1 MQGAAPPQRPGRGD
15 RWGLRDRA
23 ADSRAFLF
31 LPQPHFASV
40 TREAGRGGI
49 RSPLRALKKIS
60 PPFFFF
66 LKNHF
71 LKGFLRV
78 FRLGGRGWESGTSAA
93 PPNHPAC
100 CAQSQPASP
109 RLGAGLSTEGRTV
122 AAAQGSRAWNALG
135 AHSAAGRWSPLFLR
149 RGPRGWLCRP
159 CDDQA
164 VLLLGD
170 QQVPSLGRS
179 LPMCTTTERN
189 LNISKTLLL

>member
-31 LPQPHFASV
+31 LPQLHPVSV
-40 TREAGRGGI
+40 PKEAGRVRI
-49 RSPLRALKKIS
+49 RSPPEGFKKNL
-60 PPFFFF
+60 PPFF
-66 LKNHF
+66 LKSHF

-78 FRLGGRGWESGTSAA
+78 FRLGGRESGASAA